1 MTSDLTLLAAAPSA
15 VPTASVGQILL
26 VAGVMLVVA
35 IAVTAVAYAVGGFQS
50 LPHKPAMREPGSGLP
65 LAVALCIAL
74 LMMLVPA
81 QIAFA
86 IGYLP
91 GDGADIPPAK
101 LYVVSGIS
109 SLLAAGA
116 AVLTIGVFR
125 RIGYPARLQLGG
137 RALLAGVKYGP
148 GWLAVVMPWML
159 CAAYVASA
167 VFVSMGQPP
176 NRTHQ
181 LLTQMNEA
189 ESPGTLAIFIVTA
202 VVIAPLFEEILFRG
216 LIQNGLAALFE
227 SIAGTTTTT
236 QSTAPR
242 WAAILMTAG
251 GFALIHELWSAPLI
265 FLLAVMLGWLYE
277 RCRSLWVPI
286 FVHVGFNAFFT
297 AVSLSQP

>member
-1 MTSDLTLLAAAPSA
+1 MPPGSITLAAAAPAA
-15 VPTASVGQILL
+15 VPDVSVGQILM
-26 VAGVMLVVA
+26 VAAGFFLIGVWATA
-35 IAVTAVAYAVGGFQS
+35 IAYAVGGFRS
-50 LPHKPAMREPGSGLP
+50 LPHKPAMREPGSGVP
-65 LAVALCIAL
+65 LAVALCVAL
-74 LMMLVPA
+74 LMMLIPA
-81 QIAFA
+81 QVAFA
-86 IGYLP
+86 VGYLP
-91 GDGADIPPAK
+91 GGGAEIPPDK

-109 SLLAAGA
+109 SLLSAGA

-125 RIGYPARLQLGG
+125 RSGYPARLQLGG
-137 RALLAGVKYGP
+137 RALLAGLKYGP

-167 VFVSMGQPP
+167 VLVSLGQAP
-176 NRTHQ
+176 NKTHQ
-181 LLTQMNEA
+181 LLTQMNQA

-216 LIQNGLAALFE
+216 LIQNGLAAAFE
-227 SIAGTTTTT
+227 SLAGTTT
-236 QSTAPR
+236 TAPR

-251 GFALIHELWSAPLI
+251 GFALVHELWSAPLI

-297 AVSLSQP
+297 LVSLSQR